1 MAIFARPA
9 GIRSGPTLMGR
20 ILPGPIRNRV
30 GYGFLKK
37 NPKRVRVGFGF
48 YKKIRDPTRN
58 PARLKTRHLK
68 LQKDPVYIYSYILTL
83 IPHFFTLQQ
92 PTLTLHQSS
101 LLTSVRQSLSL
112 SSRS

>member
-1 MAIFARPA
+1 MLYIWLQACILGDVGVGMAIFARPT
-9 GIRSGPTLMGR
+9 GIRPGPTLMGR

-68 LQKDPVYIYSYILTL
+68 LQKYPIYIYIYIP
-83 IPHFFTLQQ
+83 IF
-92 PTLTLHQSS
+92 
-101 LLTSVRQSLSL
+101 
-112 SSRS
+112 